1 MCFTWCEKTP
11 AFATSVGMATI
22 AEFTVGFPGCKGRIP
37 FEAALLSE
45 VLAEQGWN
53 TYCVGKWRSPI
64 SHRPGRFRGSG
75 HQGTSPMLSRAMTT
89 WRDVFWL

>member
-37 FEAALLSE
+37 FEAALCPRCRLRCWPNGAGTPTASANGG
-45 VLAEQGWN
+45 VQSHIDQG
-53 TYCVGKWRSPI
+53 
-64 SHRPGRFRGSG
+64 GSAG
-75 HQGTSPMLSRAMTT
+75 PDIREHPQS
-89 WRDVFWL
+89 